1 MKHSF
6 QEPKSG
12 VRAALTDIHGV
23 HLMYVAEI
31 VPPVDTAVEAFESKF
46 VPAEECNENGKAT
59 KNCGGDIEML
69 PLTGFIQQASF
80 SGLKKEGKYTIKIR
94 TVVNGKTIC
103 STSKNIGDDSERLP
117 TESQEAPV

>member
-1 MKHSF
+1 M
-6 QEPKSG
+6 
-12 VRAALTDIHGV
+12 RAALTDIHGV

-46 VPAEECNENGKAT
+46 VPAKECNENGKAA
-59 KNCGGDIEML
+59 NDCGDIEMV

-103 STSKNIGDDSERLP
+103 STSENIGDDSERLP